1 MRKLSK
7 NNVLFSNREKF
18 RQIVW
23 RLLTQ
28 PFLLRFWFNFFCS
41 FDIFDLNCFLMK
53 LSWFHCI
60 EGHYRKKNDITF
72 LRLILEK
79 LLKFEKNSWNRF
91 EDAFWMF
98 YAEQWFTVKTRFFRE
113 INCFTFIVINHTT
126 SWFHEI
132 FFKWE

>member
-23 RLLTQ
+23 RLLTW

-41 FDIFDLNCFLMK
+41 FGIFDVKCFLMK

-60 EGHYRKKNDITF
+60 KGRYLDKMNFETCFKINIKVWKK
-72 LRLILEK
+72 
-79 LLKFEKNSWNRF
+79 SWNRCF
-91 EDAFWMF
+91 LNVIRNTMVHYKNADFSWNQLF
-98 YAEQWFTVKTRFFRE
+98 YFYIESLCKLISR
-113 INCFTFIVINHTT
+113 
-126 SWFHEI
+126 I
-132 FFKWE
+132 FFNWE